1 LDEQARLRNSST
13 LTFESWT
20 EATHAATTALVA
32 FLATNLLA
40 VFCLR
45 GLKRQVISRVDR
57 TAGITQLAIG
67 NSLIAYGYD
76 STVFDNQ
83 IGGGF
88 RSLNAG
94 ISGSSPVEDLLKLRR
109 GIAHQ
114 PKLRAFTDFT
124 ISS

>member
-1 LDEQARLRNSST
+1 MIFPCIAFGEQAGLRNSST

-45 GLKRQVISRVDR
+45 GLTRQGNFPSGPDSRY
-57 TAGITQLAIG
+57 
-67 NSLIAYGYD
+67 NSTRHRLIAYGYD

-94 ISGSSPVEDLLKLRR
+94 ISGSPRWR
-109 GIAHQ
+109 I
-114 PKLRAFTDFT
+114 F
-124 ISS
+124 